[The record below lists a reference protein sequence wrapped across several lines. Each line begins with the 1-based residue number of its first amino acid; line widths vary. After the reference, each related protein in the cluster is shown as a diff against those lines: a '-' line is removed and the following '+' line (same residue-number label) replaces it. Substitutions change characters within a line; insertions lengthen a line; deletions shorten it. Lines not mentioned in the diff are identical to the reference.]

1 MTKAERN
8 VNQHTGNLPTAEIE
22 FEQLNLSD
30 EVSLTAAF
38 SSDIELIKR
47 GPRLGGDKDW
57 RVIKEAIT

>member
-8 VNQHTGNLPTAEIE
+8 VNQHSDLPTAEIE

-47 GPRLGGDKDW
+47 GPRLGGDKD
-57 RVIKEAIT
+57 